1 MARIEI
7 YGNDSNVTLDD
18 RLIGTDALDNST
30 KNFTVGDILA
40 LGGGGGTT
48 YTAGTGIDI
57 TNGVISSTVVD
68 TDTNNFVSNVVLNGT
83 NLDFTGTGGAYNS
96 SVSLAAIAD
105 RTVSLTGTGGIAITG
120 TYPSFTIDG
129 SGISGGGGGTVT
141 GTGTANIMTKWITS
155 TQIGNSII
163 VEDGNGVGIGVQP
176 PEARLHVHSSTNHS
190 SLKITTQA
198 IGQGAQDGL
207 NIALIDNL
215 QFGQVWLYEPWPLR
229 FGTNNAERFRIDGA
243 GQGWFQYGL
252 RITGGIVDSNTTKGT
267 AGQILSSTG
276 TEVEWINAPS
286 AGSTTL
292 TGLTDTTISSPT
304 AGDYLE
310 YNGAAWVNTSGAYP
324 ERLILRSNVSTIPT
338 AESDFIF
345 RGLGTDVTNGSV
357 HIRQRKLVPNL
368 PGQDF
373 EVLTD
378 CIARIAI
385 GAFVNSGGHSGE
397 AIFKLYETSTGV
409 SLPVGQASFPVD
421 NQATFTQ
428 AFSFFSF
435 FQLQAGQAYR
445 FALLANGGQSFTLDP
460 GTFVEIEIVK

>member
-48 YTAGTGIDI
+48 YTAGTGISI
-57 TNGVISSTVVD
+57 TNGVISSTIVD

-83 NLDFTGTGGAYNS
+83 DLDFTGTGGAYNS

-129 SGISGGGGGTVT
+129 SAISGGGGGTIT
-141 GTGTANIMTKWITS
+141 GTGTANIMTKWITN
-155 TQIGNSII
+155 TQIGNTIV
-163 VEDGNGVGIGVQP
+163 VEDGNGVGIGVNP
-176 PEARLHVHSSTNHS
+176 PEARLHVHTAAASSA
-190 SLKITTQA
+190 LKITTQGSG
-198 IGQGAQDGL
+198 IQAQDGL
-207 NIALIDNL
+207 NIALVDGI
-215 QFGQVWLYEPWPLR
+215 QAGQIWLYEPYSLR

-252 RITGGIVDSNTTKGT
+252 RVTGGIVDSNTTKGT

-292 TGLTDTTISSPT
+292 NGLTDTALTNVST
-304 AGDYLE
+304 GDYLK
-310 YNGAAWVNTSGAYP
+310 YNGTAWANTPGAYP
-324 ERLILRSNVSTIPT
+324 ERLILRALAIQVP
-338 AESDFIF
+338 
-345 RGLGTDVTNGSV
+345 TNGVDLLFASVGGNVKSNSV
-357 HIRQRKLVPNL
+357 HIEPAKLTDIQ
-368 PGQDF
+368 GGF
-373 EVLTD
+373 EVIND
-378 CIARIAI
+378 CVARIAI
-385 GAFVNSGGHSGE
+385 GAYVDRLGHAGEILFKIEETGSG
-397 AIFKLYETSTGV
+397 TV
-409 SLPVGQASFPVD
+409 VGQASFPIS
-421 NQATFTQ
+421 NQATVAE

-435 FQLQAGQAYR
+435 FQLLAGETYIFSVQAVGSNP
-445 FALLANGGQSFTLDP
+445 FAIDP
-460 GTFVEIEIVK
+460 GTFIEIEVIK